1 VAGRLLILA
10 ALLAIGQVSPATT
23 LERSV
28 LDRIARSGADVAVAF
43 QTLDGRDR
51 LLIKPDE
58 SFHAASTMK
67 VPVMIELFRR
77 AHDGELALGD
87 TVPVVNGFHSIV
99 DGSPFT
105 LTASADAD
113 PDLYTRSSATYREL
127 CEAMITVSSNLAT
140 NILVERLTPKRIQAT
155 VEGLGA
161 SGMHVLRGVEDNK
174 AFDKGLNSTTTARAL
189 LTLLARLASSD
200 GIDKAASAEMIQMLE
215 RQQLNDAIPAG
226 LPAGTV
232 VAHKTGEITRIN
244 HDAAIVYG
252 PRPFVLVVLVSGL
265 DDQAA
270 SARVIADIA
279 RLVYDSVNP

>member
-1 VAGRLLILA
+1 LILA
-10 ALLAIGQVSPATT
+10 ALLAIGQASPTTT
-23 LERSV
+23 LERLV
-28 LDRIARSGADVAVAF
+28 LDRIAQSGADVAVAF

-87 TVPVVNGFHSIV
+87 SVPVVNEFHSIV

-113 PDLYTRSSATYREL
+113 PDLYTRPTATYREL

-174 AFDKGLNSTTTARAL
+174 AFDQGLNSTTTARAL

-252 PRPFVLVVLVSGL
+252 PRPFVLVVLVGGL

-279 RLVYDSVNP
+279 RLVYGSVNQ